1 MSHIAKNY
9 YPAPSGAPAHRGA
22 VLALGVALVIAAG
35 VAAAASAPVSD
46 INPENSPHQAAQV
59 EQELSR

>member
-9 YPAPSGAPAHRGA
+9 YPPPSGAPAQRGA
-22 VLALGVALVIAAG
+22 VLALGVALVVATG
-35 VAAAASAPVSD
+35 VAAAAFVPASD
-46 INPENSPHQAAQV
+46 PGPQISPHQTAQV